1 MAVPSDSSAIGV
13 AGRRAVALSRLRTR
27 SPSPSPSTIR
37 QSSIPGQSGKA
48 ASATSRLACEVISTF
63 DWLLFRM

>member
-1 MAVPSDSSAIGV
+1 MAVPSDSSGIGV
-13 AGRRAVALSRLRTR
+13 SGRPAVALSRLTTR
-27 SPSPSPSTIR
+27 LPSPSPSTIR
-37 QSSIPGQSGKA
+37 QSSIAGQSGRA